1 MQLIEIFKRCN
12 HLTIYDQRCV
22 SDEFIELVFYN
33 KDLPDWYKSITSFL
47 GEPRKAQNCEP
58 NANDLKLTARTG
70 GIRFEQTLFE
80 KTFEE
85 GTIIAKFWPWHD
97 GTHTTLRVALLQS

>member
-1 MQLIEIFKRCN
+1 MRLNEIFKRCN

-22 SDEFIELVFYN
+22 TDEFIELVFYN
-33 KDLPDWYKSITSFL
+33 KDLPEWYKSIVAVL
-47 GEPRKAQNCEP
+47 GEPRKAKNRQP
-58 NANDLKLTARTG
+58 NENDLKLTARTG

-85 GTIIAKFWPWHD
+85 GTIIAKFWPWQD
-97 GTHTTLRVALLQS
+97 GTHTTLRVALLLP

>member
-1 MQLIEIFKRCN
+1 MRLNEIFERCN

-22 SDEFIELVFYN
+22 TDEFIELVFYN
-33 KDLPDWYKSITSFL
+33 KDLQDWYQSITSIL
-47 GEPRKAQNCEP
+47 GEPCKAQNCEP

-97 GTHTTLRVALLQS
+97 DIHTTLRVALLQS

>member
-1 MQLIEIFKRCN
+1 MRLNEIFKRCN

-22 SDEFIELVFYN
+22 TDEFIELVFYN
-33 KDLPDWYKSITSFL
+33 EDLPEWYKNIAAVL
-47 GEPRKAQNCEP
+47 GEPRKAKNRQP
-58 NANDLKLTARTG
+58 NENDLKLTARTG

-85 GTIIAKFWPWHD
+85 GTIIAKFWPWQD
-97 GTHTTLRVALLQS
+97 GTHTTLRVALLLP